1 MEPDYYPPLA
11 HNNSPF
17 DEKDQKGHANQKSTD
32 NLHSI
37 SIQADPSQILLH
49 GSGIMGR
56 ISGFGGGEL
65 GERGNAGADG
75 GAKGEDVPIDL
86 DSEPCH
92 SELHPDNKKLAHQ

>member
-1 MEPDYYPPLA
+1 
-11 HNNSPF
+11 
-17 DEKDQKGHANQKSTD
+17 
-32 NLHSI
+32 
-37 SIQADPSQILLH
+37 
-49 GSGIMGR
+49 MGR